1 MTSVGRVSTVVRG
14 VRCGAAICKHGV
26 LISAV
31 LVDTLCEVSSD
42 VIVTVIVVL

>member
-1 MTSVGRVSTVVRG
+1 MYVVY
-14 VRCGAAICKHGV
+14 VVALQFVNHGV